1 MKSSAVSRNHLPWRG
16 GGAGRSGAGRR
27 SGGGRSSSRQ
37 QDALLRPFLDQQGVG
52 SRSMATVRR
61 DKASIEVTRALHSDL
76 GNSRRCEFVRR
87 LQVISAIA
95 QTAHRADKPNDR
107 DCGEPT

>member
-37 QDALLRPFLDQQGVG
+37 QDALLRPFLDQQGGG
-52 SRSMATVRR
+52 SRSMATARR
-61 DKASIEVTRALHSDL
+61 ERVVNRGDQSPSFRFRE
-76 GNSRRCEFVRR
+76 
-87 LQVISAIA
+87 Q
-95 QTAHRADKPNDR
+95 P
-107 DCGEPT
+107 PM